1 MSVWCGGKTT
11 FVRSQ
16 VQKEHV
22 LTKVFFAQYARA
34 TEGGVQG
41 LRKL

>member
-1 MSVWCGGKTT
+1 MSGWCEAKTT
-11 FVRSQ
+11 FVPSQ

-22 LTKVFFAQYARA
+22 LTKVFFVQYARA